1 MKSAIVPWHI
11 TDTFSFAAM
20 DSAPPDHIAI
30 VLWNTSDMI
39 LGTARSRTIESLLI
53 KNLSLLG
60 RTSEVSRAR
69 TSAQTDFSNDKA
81 RSNGDA
87 PSRIAG
93 PVRALAVVT
102 GSAVRKTDRH
112 GRDENRDL
120 PVAHP

>member
-1 MKSAIVPWHI
+1 MTIANMKVKSWRRRNPRRWALRCGDWFGDWERRLTVSEMKSAIVPWHI

-60 RTSEVSRAR
+60 RTSEVSHAHW
-69 TSAQTDFSNDKA
+69 
-81 RSNGDA
+81 
-87 PSRIAG
+87 
-93 PVRALAVVT
+93 AV
-102 GSAVRKTDRH
+102 G
-112 GRDENRDL
+112 
-120 PVAHP
+120 